1 MEPYGW
7 SHTHVRALVVVSRW
21 AAMVT
26 SLAGMGLELFK
37 VLVEHSAFNIYQL
50 NHTRDRQH
58 ICISPSVEALT
69 LDVIKQGRTSAL
81 ESEAQAF
88 QTFSLARHHGH
99 VFASRITQPVS
110 PSCGIY
116 SVISYLL
123 FAAGVF
129 ALA

>member
-1 MEPYGW
+1 MQASFSGRTVEGVVGQDEACWRSSAPLPSRWAEITIKLKAMEPYGW

-26 SLAGMGLELFK
+26 SLAGMGLELLK
-37 VLVEHSAFNIYQL
+37 VSGEHSALNIYQL

-88 QTFSLARHHGH
+88 
-99 VFASRITQPVS
+99 
-110 PSCGIY
+110 
-116 SVISYLL
+116 
-123 FAAGVF
+123 
-129 ALA
+129 